1 MKKSLGIL
9 MGALCL
15 FAFSCTDPSSDSS
28 ENSGNNG
35 GVVEKGENEKEVDLT
50 FSLPAVYKTEN
61 RKTKNKSD
69 EYGDYTVSNRIEIS
83 LNSDNS
89 YVLKDID
96 VAVFSEVASAYS
108 SEFIKGKEYE
118 DVILGNKG
126 TFTFDKESST
136 VSFLK
141 TTYFDSSEKDDSVK
155 GDDMSTW
162 KEVESV
168 GNNSFTMDFIT
179 STSSACL
186 KKDSDYFYKK

>member
-9 MGALCL
+9 MGVLCL
-15 FAFSCTDPSSDSS
+15 FAFSCADPS
-28 ENSGNNG
+28 
-35 GVVEKGENEKEVDLT
+35 VEKGETEKEVDLT
-50 FSLPAVYKTEN
+50 FSLPAVYKTKN
-61 RKTKNKSD
+61 RNTKNISN
-69 EYGDYTVSNRIEIS
+69 EYGDYTVSNRIEIT

-96 VAVFSEVASAYS
+96 VAVFSKVASAYS

-118 DVILGNKG
+118 DVIFGNKG

-141 TTYFDSSEKDDSVK
+141 TTYFDSSEQDDSVK

-162 KEVESV
+162 KAVESG
-168 GNNSFTMDFIT
+168 GNNSFTMDFLT
-179 STSSACL
+179 STSSVCL